1 YEDEV
6 AADPRIDALR
16 DKMIVTEDKQYSV
29 DYLDQEKRSI
39 ANAVQIFFNDGSS
52 TEKVLC
58 EYPIGHRARR
68 AEGIPILKEKFR
80 NNVATRFPK
89 RQQQEIGQL
98 FQSRERLE
106 KMAVNLFVEKLL
118 I

>member
-1 YEDEV
+1 
-6 AADPRIDALR
+6 
-16 DKMIVTEDKQYSV
+16 MIVTEDKQFSV

-39 ANAVQIFFNDGSS
+39 ANAVQIFFKDGSH

-68 AEGIPILKEKFR
+68 AEGIPLLIEKFQ
-80 NNVATRFPK
+80 NNVATRFSK
-89 RQQQEIGQL
+89 RQQKEIGEL
-98 FQSRERLE
+98 FESRERLE
-106 KMAVNLFVEKLL
+106 KMPVNLFVEKLL

>member
-1 YEDEV
+1 MV
-6 AADPRIDALR
+6 
-16 DKMIVTEDKQYSV
+16 VTEDQQFSV
-29 DYLDQEKRSI
+29 DYLEQEKRSI
-39 ANAVQIFFNDGSS
+39 ANAVQVFFTDGSK

-68 AEGIPILKEKFR
+68 AEGIPLLKEKFR
-80 NNVATRFPK
+80 NNIATRFPK
-89 RQQQEIGQL
+89 RQQQEIAEL